1 MNLWKSLKGQIVV
14 ELTSADVTGAMAALN
29 QKGIPIHRT
38 VLQDDLTV
46 QIVIDR
52 TEYSVVRK
60 FAEKRGESVS
70 IQGRTGLF
78 WVLFGAAKR
87 PVLLIGCVVL
97 LLLLLTLP
105 TRILFVRVEGNAAV
119 PTREILAAAEGC
131 GIRFGANRRQIRSE
145 QVKNELLQTIPQ
157 LKWAGVN
164 TSGCIATISVRE
176 GNTEAT
182 AGAEDSVSSL
192 VARQEGVILSCTVTA
207 GSGQCAPGQ
216 AVRQGQVLIS
226 GYTDCGLL
234 IKATRAEGEVFAQTR
249 RYVTVKSPVQRRICG
264 PEEEV
269 SRQYSLI
276 LGKKRINFANSSRI
290 CDASCG
296 RMYKEY
302 YITLPGGF
310 ALPVALAVQTHI
322 CRTTRKADVEPEY
335 VEESLRSFARQYLTS
350 QMLSGS
356 IEEEEVYF
364 SVEEGAVILEGD
376 YLCQEMIAQRRQ
388 EGIGETNGENS

>member
-1 MNLWKSLKGQIVV
+1 M
-14 ELTSADVTGAMAALN
+14 
-29 QKGIPIHRT
+29 
-38 VLQDDLTV
+38 
-46 QIVIDR
+46 
-52 TEYSVVRK
+52 
-60 FAEKRGESVS
+60 
-70 IQGRTGLF
+70 
-78 WVLFGAAKR
+78 
-87 PVLLIGCVVL
+87 
-97 LLLLLTLP
+97 
-105 TRILFVRVEGNAAV
+105 
-119 PTREILAAAEGC
+119 
-131 GIRFGANRRQIRSE
+131 
-145 QVKNELLQTIPQ
+145 LQTIPQ

-182 AGAEDSVSSL
+182 AGAEDSVSRL
-192 VARQEGVILSCTVTA
+192 VARQDGVIRSCTVTA

-322 CRTTRKADVEPEY
+322 CRMTRKADVEPEC

-356 IEEEEVYF
+356 IEKEEVYF
-364 SVEEGAVILEGD
+364 SVEEGAAVLEGA